1 MNISTTRHSIINR
14 LTPVVGEREARAM
27 ADEII
32 LDVTGR
38 NRLSIAL
45 NPDTPLEPESLSRI
59 DSICQRVIAGEP
71 LQYVLGYAYFAGL
84 KIMVTPA
91 VLIPR
96 PETAQLVDMI
106 VDNSD
111 NISDLSVLDICT
123 GSGCIALALARRLR
137 FPHITAVD
145 ISPDALAVAR
155 DNADALNL
163 NAAIGIQQADAL
175 NMPSSLSGP
184 YDIIVSNPPYI
195 ARCERS
201 DMDRRVLEHEPALA
215 LFVPD
220 SDPLEFYRSIGKY
233 AMEALA
239 PGGTLYFEINPLFV
253 EQLKKMLSTQGWA
266 DVEIIRDFTGRNRF
280 ARCQR

>member
-111 NISDLSVLDICT
+111 SISDLSVLDICT

-163 NAAIGIQQADAL
+163 NTTIGIQQADAL

-239 PGGTLYFEINPLFV
+239 PGGSLYFEINPLFV

>member
-14 LTPVVGEREARAM
+14 LTTAVGEREARAM

-45 NPDTPLEPESLSRI
+45 NPGTTLEPESLSRI
-59 DSICQRVIAGEP
+59 NSICQRVIAGEP

-106 VDNSD
+106 VDAD

-145 ISPDALAVAR
+145 ISPTALQVAR
-155 DNADALNL
+155 DNAKAF
-163 NAAIGIQQADAL
+163 NAGIDIQQADAL

-195 ARCERS
+195 ARYERS
-201 DMDRRVLEHEPALA
+201 DMDRRVLDHEPALA

-253 EQLKKMLSTQGWA
+253 EQLKKMLSTQGWT